1 MNPSSRRLAAFGLA
15 AALAAAGTAQAQE
28 EPIRIG
34 ALYNLTGGMS
44 SIDAPAYRGAQLHV
58 KQINDDG
65 GLLGREV
72 ELIGIDTQTDQQQ
85 AATAAQQLISE
96 EVVAGIG
103 YGDTNFVQAAA
114 PIFQSNEIPFVT
126 SGATHPM
133 LPTGIGDFMF
143 MTGFGDDDQAYAIA
157 DYAYNELGYRQVAVW
172 TDRSMAFTT
181 TLSKFF
187 LERWEE
193 LGGEIVVEDVFMLGD
208 TDFSAQISRLQANE
222 EVDAVFA
229 AAVPSSAGLIVKQ
242 IRESGMDL
250 PIVSADG
257 FDTEL
262 VSTVPGEELANDVW
276 FSAHAYRGSERPEV
290 EDFIEAYQEEYGR
303 EPENAFS
310 PLGYDAIGLIANAI
324 RSAESAEP
332 QAIRDALEETRGYPA
347 VTGEI
352 SYVREGGVPP
362 KPVTIIE
369 VQNGEFELVDRWY
382 PEGFGPEE

>member
-1 MNPSSRRLAAFGLA
+1 MYPSLRRLAAFGLGVA
-15 AALAAAGTAQAQE
+15 CAAAGAAQAQE
-28 EPIRIG
+28 EPIRVG

-58 KQINDDG
+58 KQINENG
-65 GLLGREV
+65 GLLGRNV
-72 ELIGIDTQTDQQQ
+72 ELIGIDTQTDQQE
-85 AATAAQQLISE
+85 AATAAQKLISE

-114 PIFQSNEIPFVT
+114 PIFQTNEIPFVT

-133 LPTGIGDFMF
+133 LPTGIGDYMF
-143 MTGFGDDDQAYAIA
+143 MTGFGDDDQSYAIA
-157 DYAYNELGYRQVAVW
+157 DYAYNELGLRDVAVW

-187 LERWEE
+187 LERWQE
-193 LGGEIVVEDVFMLGD
+193 LGGTIVIEDVFELGD
-208 TDFSAQISRLQANE
+208 TDFSAQISRLEAE
-222 EVDAVFA
+222 ENVDAVFA

-242 IRESGMDL
+242 IRESGLDL
-250 PIVSADG
+250 PILSADG

-276 FSAHAYRGSERPEV
+276 FSAHAYRGSDRPEV
-290 EDFIEAYQEEYGR
+290 EDFIEAYNQEYGR

-324 RSAESAEP
+324 RNAESAEP
-332 QAIRDALEETRGYPA
+332 QAIRDALEETRGYQA

-362 KPVTIIE
+362 KPVTIVE